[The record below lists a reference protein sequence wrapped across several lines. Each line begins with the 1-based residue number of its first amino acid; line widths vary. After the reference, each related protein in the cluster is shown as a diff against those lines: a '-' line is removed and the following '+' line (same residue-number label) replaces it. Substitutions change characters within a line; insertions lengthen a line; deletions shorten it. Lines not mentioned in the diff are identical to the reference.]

1 MVRREN
7 LDRYDDRLN
16 IRVNLIEAYDLLMD
30 FVAKH
35 LSDPFYLDGIQ
46 RVSLRDKIF
55 REIVANLLVHRE
67 YTDARPAT
75 LIIYRDRVETTN
87 AAHPHGQGPIAPEHF
102 TPYSKNPTL
111 SKFFMQMG
119 RGEELGSGVLNV
131 SKYLPLYAKG
141 AKPQFVEGNPFVTVI
156 PLPAETGVKSSGKG
170 EEKSEEKSREKSRE
184 KILKMIRQKPTV
196 TTQEMMDSLGLSRAG
211 VEKIVKKLKQERR
224 ISRVGPDKG
233 GHWEV
238 VKDQQP

>member
-1 MVRREN
+1 
-7 LDRYDDRLN
+7 
-16 IRVNLIEAYDLLMD
+16 MD

-87 AAHPHGQGPIAPEHF
+87 AARHHGEGPIVPEHF

-141 AKPQFVEGNPFVTVI
+141 AKPQFIEGNPFITVI
-156 PLPAETGVKSSGKG
+156 PLPAETGVMNSGKV
-170 EEKSEEKSREKSRE
+170 EEKSRE
-184 KILKMIRQKPTV
+184 KILKMIRLKPTV
-196 TTQEMMDSLGLSRAG
+196 TVQEMMDSLGLSRAG
-211 VEKIVKKLKQERR
+211 VEKIVKKLQQERR

-233 GHWEV
+233 GHWEETV
-238 VKDQQP
+238 RERKDSFEF

>member
-1 MVRREN
+1 M
-7 LDRYDDRLN
+7 
-16 IRVNLIEAYDLLMD
+16 
-30 FVAKH
+30 
-35 LSDPFYLDGIQ
+35 
-46 RVSLRDKIF
+46 
-55 REIVANLLVHRE
+55 ANLLVHRE
-67 YTDARPAT
+67 YTDACPAT

-102 TPYSKNPTL
+102 APYSKNPTL

-131 SKYLPLYAKG
+131 NKYLPLYAKG
-141 AKPQFVEGNPFVTVI
+141 AKPQFIEGNPFITVI
-156 PLPAETGVKSSGKG
+156 PLPAETGMTGLVTG
-170 EEKSEEKSREKSRE
+170 EEKSREKSEEKTRE

-211 VEKIVKKLKQERR
+211 VEKIIRKLKQERR

-238 VKDQQP
+238 VKN

>member
-7 LDRYDDRLN
+7 LYRYDDRLN

-87 AAHPHGQGPIAPEHF
+87 AAHPHGQGPIVPEHF

-141 AKPQFVEGNPFVTVI
+141 AKPQFVEGNPFITVI
-156 PLPAETGVKSSGKG
+156 PLPAETGVKSLGKG
-170 EEKSEEKSREKSRE
+170 EEKSREKS
-184 KILKMIRQKPTV
+184 IRF
-196 TTQEMMDSLGLSRAG
+196 SR
-211 VEKIVKKLKQERR
+211 L
-224 ISRVGPDKG
+224 
-233 GHWEV
+233 
-238 VKDQQP
+238 

>member
-1 MVRREN
+1 M
-7 LDRYDDRLN
+7 
-16 IRVNLIEAYDLLMD
+16 
-30 FVAKH
+30 
-35 LSDPFYLDGIQ
+35 
-46 RVSLRDKIF
+46 
-55 REIVANLLVHRE
+55 
-67 YTDARPAT
+67 TAT
-75 LIIYRDRVETTN
+75 CSPPCAETEVTK
-87 AAHPHGQGPIAPEHF
+87 AAHPHGQGLIAPEHF
-102 TPYSKNPTL
+102 APYSKNPTL

-141 AKPQFVEGNPFVTVI
+141 AKSQFVEGNPFITVI

-170 EEKSEEKSREKSRE
+170 EEKSRE

-211 VEKIVKKLKQERR
+211 IEKIVKKLQQERR

-238 VKDQQP
+238 LKDQQP

>member
-1 MVRREN
+1 M
-7 LDRYDDRLN
+7 
-16 IRVNLIEAYDLLMD
+16 
-30 FVAKH
+30 
-35 LSDPFYLDGIQ
+35 
-46 RVSLRDKIF
+46 
-55 REIVANLLVHRE
+55 
-67 YTDARPAT
+67 TAT
-75 LIIYRDRVETTN
+75 YSPPCAETEVTN
-87 AAHPHGQGPIAPEHF
+87 AAHPHGQGPIVPEHF

-141 AKPQFVEGNPFVTVI
+141 AKAQFVEGNPFISVI
-156 PLPAETGVKSSGKG
+156 PLPAETGVKSSGRG
-170 EEKSEEKSREKSRE
+170 EEKSEEESREKSRE

-211 VEKIVKKLKQERR
+211 VEEIVKKLKQERR

>member
-1 MVRREN
+1 MPLSV
-7 LDRYDDRLN
+7 DYQS
-16 IRVNLIEAYDLLMD
+16 
-30 FVAKH
+30 KH
-35 LSDPFYLDGIQ
+35 VLVLQVP
-46 RVSLRDKIF
+46 VSSQI
-55 REIVANLLVHRE
+55 HRCNG
-67 YTDARPAT
+67 
-75 LIIYRDRVETTN
+75 IIYDRGHEGDFRVTD
-87 AAHPHGQGPIAPEHF
+87 
-102 TPYSKNPTL
+102 PTL

-156 PLPAETGVKSSGKG
+156 PLPAETGAKSSGKG
-170 EEKSEEKSREKSRE
+170 EEKSREKSEEKSREKNRDR
-184 KILKMIRQKPTV
+184 ILKMIRKKPTV
-196 TTQEMMDSLGLSRAG
+196 TTQKMMDSLGLSRAG

-238 VKDQQP
+238 MKDQQP